1 MDTILHI
8 GSVAGVPQNISAAQR
23 RLGRRS
29 DVLSFEYHDFGYP
42 TDFHYPIKL
51 DYSSKRSIYLSN
63 PINLLQKMPRLF
75 PIAKDYDLLH
85 FHYSSGLPFGLDFP
99 LWRLLHKK
107 VVIHHHGTDIR
118 YKGEHWFLN
127 RFAQRIFV
135 STPDLLEWSQNAI
148 WIPNPLDLELYPY
161 VGVKEKQEN
170 DADPIKINHA
180 PSKRILK
187 GTEDVLR
194 AVKQLK
200 SQGYNIKLFL
210 VENTPHKEALEYYKQ
225 ADIVI
230 DQLLIGW
237 YGMVAQECMALGK
250 PVCVYLRED
259 LEGYIPSHPMLNTT
273 RDNIVNNLKQLIED
287 AALRANLGEK
297 GRIYVEKVHNS
308 AKIAH
313 MLSDPYP

>member
-1 MDTILHI
+1 MHI

-23 RLGRRS
+23 RLGQRS

-63 PINLLQKMPRLF
+63 PINLLQKMPRLL
-75 PIAKDYDLLH
+75 PIVKDYDLLH

-107 VVIHHHGTDIR
+107 VVVHHHGTDIR
-118 YKGEHWFLN
+118 NKGEHWFLN

-170 DADPIKINHA
+170 DADPIKIIHA
-180 PSKRILK
+180 PSKRMLK

-200 SQGYNIKLFL
+200 SQGYNIKLIL
-210 VENTPHKEALEYYKQ
+210 VENTPHKGALEYYKQ

-259 LEGYIPSHPMLNTT
+259 LEGYIPSHPMLNTNS
-273 RDNIVNNLKQLIED
+273 DNIVNNLKQLIED

-313 MLSDPYP
+313 MLSDLYP

>member
-1 MDTILHI
+1 M
-8 GSVAGVPQNISAAQR
+8 
-23 RLGRRS
+23 
-29 DVLSFEYHDFGYP
+29 
-42 TDFHYPIKL
+42 
-51 DYSSKRSIYLSN
+51 
-63 PINLLQKMPRLF
+63 
-75 PIAKDYDLLH
+75 
-85 FHYSSGLPFGLDFP
+85 
-99 LWRLLHKK
+99 
-107 VVIHHHGTDIR
+107 
-118 YKGEHWFLN
+118 
-127 RFAQRIFV
+127 
-135 STPDLLEWSQNAI
+135 
-148 WIPNPLDLELYPY
+148 
-161 VGVKEKQEN
+161 
-170 DADPIKINHA
+170 
-180 PSKRILK
+180 
-187 GTEDVLR
+187 R

-308 AKIAH
+308 ARIAQ
-313 MLSDPYP
+313 MLSDLYP

>member
-1 MDTILHI
+1 MHI

-161 VGVKEKQEN
+161 VGVKEIREN
-170 DADPIKINHA
+170 DADPIKIIHA

-308 AKIAH
+308 ARIAQ
-313 MLSDPYP
+313 MLSDLYP